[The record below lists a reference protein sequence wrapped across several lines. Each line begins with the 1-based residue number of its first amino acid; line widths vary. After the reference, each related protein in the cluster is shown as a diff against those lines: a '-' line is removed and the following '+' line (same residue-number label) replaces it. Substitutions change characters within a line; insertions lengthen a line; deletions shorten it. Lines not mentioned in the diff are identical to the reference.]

1 MLSPTKIQTHSYS
14 LFGSLAYV
22 CNIKSINW
30 LILVYDLRLIIQPLV
45 VGKVYPAITLSFVE
59 VSVPVVN
66 IMRYLKCTGC
76 RSIHLP
82 IYLTGFVSSLQSP
95 INMTSRSN

>member
-1 MLSPTKIQTHSYS
+1 MWFFSI
-14 LFGSLAYV
+14 LFT
-22 CNIKSINW
+22 IKSIDW

-66 IMRYLKCTGC
+66 ITRHLKCTGY
-76 RSIHLP
+76 RN
-82 IYLTGFVSSLQSP
+82 IYFPVCLTGFVSSLQSP